1 MNEAKLSIMAWR
13 NLWRHKRRT
22 LITLS
27 AIAFGTFLAIIFTGI
42 GDATYGGMIDLAA
55 RLGSG
60 HVTIQ
65 HPKYLDK
72 PTLNRT
78 VTGVKE
84 KSMIAME
91 DREVSKVVTR
101 ITGNVMLATAGESY
115 GAGFIAIDPET
126 EDANTFALMDDF
138 SEGEMFATS
147 RDKGIILGAV
157 LAKNLGAKMGKKV
170 VYTMTDK
177 NGDIT
182 SGLARV
188 SGIIKTGAPGVD
200 LGLCILP
207 IDTARKILGYSSDE
221 STNVSIFIND
231 QRDSDK
237 VRNRLKHRFEPE
249 NAVHIWSETQPEL
262 AGFITMKVSGSKFF
276 EMIIMILVAAGIFN
290 TLFISVMERLR
301 EFGILMA
308 IGMSPGGLFRLV
320 MWESFWLGI
329 SGLIF
334 SAIVTAW
341 PYWYLNTT
349 GLDMTAM
356 VGEGN
361 TEIAGVAFDP
371 IMYVSIFPE
380 NLLLIVSAVM
390 IATLLSGFYPALR
403 AGRVNPVETIR
414 LV

>member
-1 MNEAKLSIMAWR
+1 MNEAKLSVMAWR
-13 NLWRHKRRT
+13 NLWRHTRRT

-60 HVTIQ
+60 HVTVQ

-78 VTGVKE
+78 ITGVKE
-84 KSMIAME
+84 KSAIAMK
-91 DREVSKVVTR
+91 DSEVKKVVNR
-101 ITGNVMLATAGESY
+101 ISGNVMLATAGESY
-115 GAGFIAIDPET
+115 GAGFIAIDPAI
-126 EDANTFALMDDF
+126 EDEDTFALMDDF

-147 RDKGIILGAV
+147 RDKGIILGTT
-157 LAKNLGAKMGKKV
+157 LAKNLGVKMGKKV

-188 SGIIKTGAPGVD
+188 SGIIKTGAPGID

-207 IDTARKILGYSSDE
+207 IDTARKILSYSSDE
-221 STNVSIFIND
+221 STSIAIYIND
-231 QRDSDK
+231 QRDSNK
-237 VRNRLKHRFEPE
+237 VRDRLRPSFEPE
-249 NAVHIWSETQPEL
+249 NAIHIWSETQPEL

-290 TLFISVMERLR
+290 TLFISVMERMR

-329 SGLIF
+329 SGLIL
-334 SAIVTAW
+334 SAFVTAW

-349 GLDMTAM
+349 GIDMTAM
-356 VGEGN
+356 VGEG
-361 TEIAGVAFDP
+361 TAEIAGVGFDP
-371 IMYVSIFPE
+371 ILHVSIFPE
-380 NLLLIVSAVM
+380 NLIIIISAAM
-390 IATLLSGFYPALR
+390 IATLLSGLYPALR